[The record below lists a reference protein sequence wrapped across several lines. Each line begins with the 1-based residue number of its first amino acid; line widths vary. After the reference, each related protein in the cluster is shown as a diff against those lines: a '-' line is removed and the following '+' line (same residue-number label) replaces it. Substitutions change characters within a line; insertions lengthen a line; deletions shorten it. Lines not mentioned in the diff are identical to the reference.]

1 MFELLVT
8 LCLST
13 VCAERVLPA
22 PLPTDKAQCEA
33 SMNARSA
40 AWVKAHEGYRVK
52 GQRCVAIKSLEKR
65 AAKVSETAPGH
76 FVHEGRVEPV
86 GPKNAGDIAN
96 TGFIIGA
103 EAVAV
108 IDAGSSRKVA
118 EALYLAVRRQTQ
130 LPIRHLLL
138 THMHPDHTLGAQVFK
153 EAGAEIV
160 GPNTAG
166 GVTVGNELPGAGEA
180 DGGGGTVESNNK
192 TEEVVNYEISK
203 RSRTEVQEAGRI
215 KRLSVAVLVDG
226 VYSKDDN
233 DNLTYAPRTE
243 EEIEQIT
250 SLVRSAMGFDRARG
264 DSLEVV
270 NLRFAPGTGAV
281 AFGEESEPF
290 LELTKDDYFRLAEL
304 AVLGVVGLLVVLLI
318 VRPLL
323 RRALT
328 PEEPVAISDQSGE
341 AAAVAIGE
349 DGETAALPSPEEAE
363 RLQAAEYG
371 SHNVSELID
380 SARLTGQ
387 MQESSIRKVA
397 ELVKGNPDEAIG
409 IIRQWVQE
417 PARSA

>member
-160 GPNTAG
+160 GAAALKQAMASRSEAYMANLKRLLGDDAFHGTQIVLPDRGVADSETLDLGNRQLELRAHPTAHTNNDLTIYDKASSTIWMGDLVFLTHTPALDGSILGWIKLLSALRKNGAKHMVPGHGPGIAAYPDGAKPTLGYLESLTAQTRKAIKAGESLNTALKHLG
-166 GVTVGNELPGAGEA
+166 KDLRGNWKEFDEFNPRNATSAYVELEW
-180 DGGGGTVESNNK
+180 E
-192 TEEVVNYEISK
+192 
-203 RSRTEVQEAGRI
+203 
-215 KRLSVAVLVDG
+215 
-226 VYSKDDN
+226 
-233 DNLTYAPRTE
+233 
-243 EEIEQIT
+243 
-250 SLVRSAMGFDRARG
+250 
-264 DSLEVV
+264 
-270 NLRFAPGTGAV
+270 
-281 AFGEESEPF
+281 
-290 LELTKDDYFRLAEL
+290 
-304 AVLGVVGLLVVLLI
+304 
-318 VRPLL
+318 
-323 RRALT
+323 
-328 PEEPVAISDQSGE
+328 
-341 AAAVAIGE
+341 
-349 DGETAALPSPEEAE
+349 
-363 RLQAAEYG
+363 
-371 SHNVSELID
+371 
-380 SARLTGQ
+380 
-387 MQESSIRKVA
+387 
-397 ELVKGNPDEAIG
+397 
-409 IIRQWVQE
+409 
-417 PARSA
+417 